1 MSLFEKRGD
10 CNIANFQN
18 TPISEINIINK
29 ELVHSTSK
37 RDEFCFNDKTS
48 KLNNITAVFL
58 KNFRKVTIF
67 CSLL

>member
-37 RDEFCFNDKTS
+37 RDEFCFNS
-48 KLNNITAVFL
+48 RL
-58 KNFRKVTIF
+58 
-67 CSLL
+67 